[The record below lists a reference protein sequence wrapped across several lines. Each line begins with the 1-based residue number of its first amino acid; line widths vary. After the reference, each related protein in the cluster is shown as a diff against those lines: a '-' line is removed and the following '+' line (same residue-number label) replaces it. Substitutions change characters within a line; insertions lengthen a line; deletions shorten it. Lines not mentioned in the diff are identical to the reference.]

1 MGVKRERM
9 GLGKKSGKFRGWGQG
24 GLSEKNGAKRWERW
38 DQEEADLLGQDPIE
52 TRKI

>member
-24 GLSEKNGAKRWERW
+24 GRQKSMVLKGGKDGTRRKRIFS
-38 DQEEADLLGQDPIE
+38 G
-52 TRKI
+52 KIL